1 MVDGMP
7 KAFGIT
13 AGENGLITER
23 SMDAYKVTGQRVV
36 ETCEKIKDMFVRKF
50 PALEGETT

>member
-1 MVDGMP
+1 MP

-36 ETCEKIKDMFVRKF
+36 ETCERIKDMFVRKF